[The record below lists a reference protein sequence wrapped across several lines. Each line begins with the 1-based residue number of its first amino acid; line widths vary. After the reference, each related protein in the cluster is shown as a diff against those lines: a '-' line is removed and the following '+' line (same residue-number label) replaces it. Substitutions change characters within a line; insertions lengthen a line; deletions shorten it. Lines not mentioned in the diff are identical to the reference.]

1 MTAREIEVAV
11 SKHFDYR
18 RNLIVPNVGSGLGL
32 HECDLLILSD
42 AGYATEVE
50 IKISRGD
57 LLRDKA
63 KDHGH
68 QSDIIKAFWFAV
80 PEVLADYA
88 LARIPEE
95 AGVLAVRDCA
105 DAQVSYSHPR
115 VRIVRPAVIRQH
127 SRAFTSAERYQ
138 LARLGLMRYWTLRG
152 DHFKPDVAQGEVSA

>member
-1 MTAREIEVAV
+1 VTARDIEVAV
-11 SKHFDYR
+11 SNHFDYR
-18 RNLIVPNVGSGLGL
+18 RNLIVPNVSSGLGI

-68 QSDIIKAFWFAV
+68 HSDIIKAFWFAV
-80 PEVLADYA
+80 PEALSDYA

-95 AGVLAVRDCA
+95 AGLLAVRDCA
-105 DAQVSYSHPR
+105 DAQVSYSRHR
-115 VRIVRPAVIRQH
+115 VHVVRPAVIRQH

-138 LARLGLMRYWTLRG
+138 LARLGLMRYWTLRA
-152 DHFKPDVAQGEVSA
+152 DHFKPSATEVTP